1 MTRGKRT
8 TALALAGAVA
18 LASGAYALGSQAGDG
33 AAAAAKTTNGTG
45 YGPPP
50 RAAGGQWRGGPS
62 PGDRGPGVRLTGLA
76 DRLGV
81 SEADLR
87 KALTDLGNEKRD
99 DIAQKLADALGID
112 VAKVQSAFDKLRP
125 KGDARPNERHDE
137 FAQTLAKQ
145 LNLPVAKVRTA
156 LENQRDHR
164 GDPAALAGALGVST
178 AKLRQA
184 LATVFKDHRPGPR
197 GGPGGPGR
205 PGFGPGED
213 ALAKT
218 LGVTPAKLRAAFEK
232 LRAEKTD
239 AFAAAL
245 AKKLNIDPAK
255 VKGAV
260 DDAAPFGF
268 GHRHP

>member
-33 AAAAAKTTNGTG
+33 AAAAGETTNATG

-50 RAAGGQWRGGPS
+50 GGGPGTWRGG
-62 PGDRGPGVRLTGLA
+62 GPGPRLAGLA
-76 DRLGV
+76 DKLAV
-81 SEADLR
+81 SEAALR
-87 KALTDLGNEKRD
+87 TALTDLGTEKRD
-99 DIAQKLADALGID
+99 DIAQKLADTLGID
-112 VAKVQSAFDKLRP
+112 VTTVQSALDKLRP
-125 KGDARPNERHDE
+125 KRAARPPERHDE
-137 FAQTLAKQ
+137 FAQTLATK
-145 LNLPVAKVRTA
+145 LNLPVAKVRAA
-156 LENQRDHR
+156 LEQQRDHR
-164 GDPAALAGALGVST
+164 GDPAALADALGVST

-197 GGPGGPGR
+197 GGPGD

-213 ALAKT
+213 ALAKA

-232 LRAEKTD
+232 LRQEKTD

-245 AKKLNIDPAK
+245 AQKLNIAPAK
-255 VKGAV
+255 VKDVLG
-260 DDAAPFGF
+260 DEPFGF
-268 GHRHP
+268 GHGHP

>member
-33 AAAAAKTTNGTG
+33 SAAAAKTTNATG

-50 RAAGGQWRGGPS
+50 GGGPGAWRGG
-62 PGDRGPGVRLTGLA
+62 GPGVRLTGLA
-76 DRLGV
+76 DKLGV

-87 KALTDLGNEKRD
+87 KALTDLGTEKRD

-112 VAKVQSAFDKLRP
+112 VAKVQSVFDKLRP
-125 KGDARPNERHDE
+125 KREARPERHDE

-156 LENQRDHR
+156 LEQQRDHR
-164 GDPAALAGALGVST
+164 GDPAALADALGVST

-205 PGFGPGED
+205 PGFGPAED
-213 ALAKT
+213 AIAKA

-232 LRAEKTD
+232 LRQEKTD

-255 VKGAV
+255 VK
-260 DDAAPFGF
+260 DALGNEPFGF
-268 GHRHP
+268 GHDHP

>member
-1 MTRGKRT
+1 MTRGTRT

-33 AAAAAKTTNGTG
+33 SAAAGVTTNATG

-50 RAAGGQWRGGPS
+50 GGGPGAWRGG
-62 PGDRGPGVRLTGLA
+62 GPGPRLAGLA
-76 DRLGV
+76 DKLGV

-87 KALTDLGNEKRD
+87 KALTDLGKEKRD
-99 DIAQKLADALGID
+99 DIAEKLADALGID

-260 DDAAPFGF
+260 DDASPFGF

>member
-33 AAAAAKTTNGTG
+33 SAAAAKTATTTG

-50 RAAGGQWRGGPS
+50 GGGP
-62 PGDRGPGVRLTGLA
+62 GAWHGGGPGERLTGLA

-81 SEADLR
+81 SEAALR
-87 KALTDLGNEKRD
+87 KALSDLGNEKRD

-125 KGDARPNERHDE
+125 KREARPRERHDE

-145 LNLPVAKVRTA
+145 LNLPVAKVRAA
-156 LENQRDHR
+156 LEQQRDHR
-164 GDPAALAGALGVST
+164 GDPAALADALGVST

-205 PGFGPGED
+205 PGRPGFGPAED
-213 ALAKT
+213 AIAKA

-232 LRAEKTD
+232 LRQEKTD
-239 AFAAAL
+239 AFATAL

-255 VKGAV
+255 VK
-260 DDAAPFGF
+260 DALGNEPFGF
-268 GHRHP
+268 GHGHP

>member
-33 AAAAAKTTNGTG
+33 SAAAAKTANTTG

-50 RAAGGQWRGGPS
+50 GGGLGAWHGGGP
-62 PGDRGPGVRLTGLA
+62 GEGLTGLA

-81 SEADLR
+81 SEAALR
-87 KALTDLGNEKRD
+87 KALADLGNEKRD

-125 KGDARPNERHDE
+125 KREARPRGRHDE

-145 LNLPVAKVRTA
+145 LNLPVAKVRAA
-156 LENQRDHR
+156 LEQQRDHR
-164 GDPAALAGALGVST
+164 GDPAALADALGVST

-197 GGPGGPGR
+197 GAPGR
-205 PGFGPGED
+205 PGFGRGE
-213 ALAKT
+213 AAFAKA

-232 LRAEKTD
+232 LRQEKTD

-245 AKKLNIDPAK
+245 AAKLNIDPAK
-255 VKGAV
+255 VK
-260 DDAAPFGF
+260 DALGDEPFGF
-268 GHRHP
+268 GHGHP